1 MSGRQLRISALA
13 VVAAILAA
21 CSGNSNAAG
30 RDSTAAA
37 VADSQPGVN
46 APSDTGVRRDTA
58 LQHDTATGM
67 SMQTDGRR
75 PIKKP

>member
-1 MSGRQLRISALA
+1 MSGRQRRLGALA
-13 VVAAILAA
+13 VAAALVGA
-21 CSGNSNAAG
+21 CAKNSNEAG

-58 LQHDTATGM
+58 LQLDTTTGM
-67 SMQTDGRR
+67 SMRPEGRR
-75 PIKKP
+75 PRRKP